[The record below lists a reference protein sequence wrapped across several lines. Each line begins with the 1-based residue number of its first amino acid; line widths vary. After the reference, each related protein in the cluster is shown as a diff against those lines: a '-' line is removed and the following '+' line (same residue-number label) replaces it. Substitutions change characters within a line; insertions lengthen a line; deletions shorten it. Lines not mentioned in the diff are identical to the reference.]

1 MSLLTLALILLIIAA
16 FTGGG
21 FLGDGAYRGPG
32 FGLGGVLVVVLIVLL
47 VSGRL

>member
-1 MSLLTLALILLIIAA
+1 MSLVTLVLLLLIIAA

-32 FGLGGVLVVVLIVLL
+32 FGLGGVLIIVLIICL
-47 VSGRL
+47 VAGRL

>member
-1 MSLLTLALILLIIAA
+1 MSLLTLLLILLIIAA

-32 FGLGGVLVVVLIVLL
+32 FGLGGVLVVVLIICL
-47 VSGRL
+47 VTGRL

>member
-1 MSLLTLALILLIIAA
+1 MSLITLLLILLITAA

-32 FGLGGVLVVVLIVLL
+32 FGLGGALVVVLIVLL

>member
-1 MSLLTLALILLIIAA
+1 MSLLTLLLLILIIAA

-32 FGLGGVLVVVLIVLL
+32 FGLRGVLVVVLIVLL